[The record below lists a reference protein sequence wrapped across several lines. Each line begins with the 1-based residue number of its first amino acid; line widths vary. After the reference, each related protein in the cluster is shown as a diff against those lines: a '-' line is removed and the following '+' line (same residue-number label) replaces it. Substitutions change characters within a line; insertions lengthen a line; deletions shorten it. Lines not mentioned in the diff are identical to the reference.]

1 MNWWLFDAVCY
12 ADILIILICLFVAFF
27 LCKKLKQ
34 YGKKIYWLFVTLAVI
49 HYLITPYNALT
60 GVDSVEYFSNA
71 RDLSEF
77 ILGQRGLLVESV
89 AWVLIHYF
97 GLSFLGCNFVFS
109 LLGLLGWYFLVLVLI
124 DVRKQWSKWFLFLL
138 LPELHYWTCFLG
150 KDALIFFSICAIVYI
165 WYFQKSFLYYI
176 IPCIIIGYIRAPVL
190 LVVLAAFGLSYLF
203 QSKIHF
209 TRKILLGVLSLVAI
223 SIFLPMA
230 VEQTRMEEFDME
242 NVEDYIS
249 RNERY
254 HQDEEF
260 GSSVD
265 MQGLPIYEK
274 MFAYQFRP
282 LFYDAV
288 GYLQMEASFEN
299 ACWLLVFLLT
309 CLRFKRKYFLWFPFL
324 AYMALWAGQSFA
336 LNNLGIAMR
345 QKMMFFPFFMILFFR
360 TLKDSKEKKTTS
372 KLNRLKKLNPQNIT
386 PY

>member
-1 MNWWLFDAVCY
+1 MKNWWIFEDINA
-12 ADILIILICLFVAFF
+12 ADILISVACIFCAWF
-27 LCKKLKQ
+27 LCRKIQLF
-34 YGKKIYWLFVTLAVI
+34 GKKFFWFFSALCTI
-49 HYLITPYNALT
+49 HYLLTPYNALGANDSIIYYSHASELSGFVLDQQ
-60 GVDSVEYFSNA
+60 GVF
-71 RDLSEF
+71 
-77 ILGQRGLLVESV
+77 VESV
-89 AWVLIHYF
+89 TWMLIHYLK
-97 GLSFLGCNFVFS
+97 LSFLGCSFFFS
-109 LLGLLGWYFLVLVLI
+109 LIGLLGWYFFVLVLI
-124 DVRKQWSKWFLFLL
+124 GISKHWSKWFLILL

-150 KDALIFFSICAIVYI
+150 KDSLIFFSICAIVYI

-190 LVVLAAFGLSYLF
+190 LVVLAAFALNYLF

-265 MQGLPIYEK
+265 MQDQPIYVK

-282 LFYDAV
+282 LFYDAK
-288 GYLQMEASFEN
+288 GALQLEASFEN
-299 ACWLLVFLLT
+299 ACWLLLFMLI
-309 CLRFKRKYFLWFPFL
+309 CFRFKRRYILWFPFL
-324 AYMALWAGQSFA
+324 AYIALWVSQSLG

-345 QKMMFFPFFMILFFR
+345 QKMMFFPFFITLFFQ
-360 TLKDSKEKKTTS
+360 TLYDSKQRIQSRIKRRSLRIGT
-372 KLNRLKKLNPQNIT
+372 ND
-386 PY
+386 